1 MSHGDIGRRV
11 AESIPAGIT
20 QGQLASQIGLSG
32 EKLSKSLSGKRAFSS
47 VELALL
53 ADVLDADLHWLIT
66 GKADPHRIT
75 VVARHDFDR
84 ETGARDVPG
93 RGRDQSAIDGVELA
107 YRQAMAAWAPAD
119 SALPTTVALV
129 CDALGPDFIRPLAS
143 RIESALDVDVVRL
156 PGLSTAYSF
165 RIGSQNVIVVPATGN
180 WFRENWDLAH
190 ELGHLVS
197 RHHAEGNTLMH
208 WGHCEAAA
216 NSFAADLLLPESRMR
231 EIDWDALTEAQLAE
245 LIWDWGVSTAALGTR
260 LTSLNITV
268 PEKLR
273 AVLVMST
280 QKLLR
285 WHWAGLQEDGRDAIT
300 ERMDEAAMRRFPLRL
315 QEAHTDL
322 IAEGSLGKGTLAWML
337 GIDAETLEVD
347 EPPLPEPVDADQL
360 AAELGL

>member
-1 MSHGDIGRRV
+1 M
-11 AESIPAGIT
+11 
-20 QGQLASQIGLSG
+20 
-32 EKLSKSLSGKRAFSS
+32 
-47 VELALL
+47 
-53 ADVLDADLHWLIT
+53 
-66 GKADPHRIT
+66 
-75 VVARHDFDR
+75 
-84 ETGARDVPG
+84 
-93 RGRDQSAIDGVELA
+93 
-107 YRQAMAAWAPAD
+107 
-119 SALPTTVALV
+119 
-129 CDALGPDFIRPLAS
+129 
-143 RIESALDVDVVRL
+143 
-156 PGLSTAYSF
+156 
-165 RIGSQNVIVVPATGN
+165 VPATGN